1 MTSVQQAPQSD
12 QAYFDNAAMRALA
25 KERGISQRELAKRL
39 MVDKGTVIR
48 WAHAHV
54 EPSPRLLLEMAEVLG
69 VPPEE
74 LYKPGSAGR
83 DLAYYRVLSGHSM
96 NSLAAA
102 LKISNSLLR
111 SIESGRRDPS
121 SPLHDCLR
129 SLLGIDESTMQEAMG
144 RRQPRAPRPRRKQ
157 RVDVAPAVVALPDV
171 APEIVVDAE
180 LSRQI
185 WRVKGLRA
193 SR

>member
-12 QAYFDNAAMRALA
+12 QAHFDNVAMRALA

-54 EPSPRLLLEMAEVLG
+54 EPSPRLMLEMSEVLG

-74 LYKPGSAGR
+74 LYKPGSAGC
-83 DLAYYRVLSGHSM
+83 DLAYYRVLAGHSM
-96 NSLAAA
+96 NSLSAA

-111 SIESGRRDPS
+111 AIEAGRRDPAP
-121 SPLHDCLR
+121 PLYDSLR
-129 SLLGIDESTMQEAMG
+129 SLLGLNESTMQQAMG
-144 RRQPRAPRPRRKQ
+144 RRQPRAPRARRQ
-157 RVDVAPAVVALPDV
+157 WRVDVAPAAVA
-171 APEIVVDAE
+171 APEAVAEVDVDAK
-180 LSRQI
+180 LSPQI
-185 WRVKGLRA
+185 WRVEGLRA